1 MKQFKMNERQ
11 RFSIRKFSIGAA
23 SVLLG
28 SVFFVA
34 NPATEV
40 QAAEANTEVVSQDGN
55 GNTGNSSVLP
65 PSDTSSQNPSIG
77 QAGTEA
83 ETQGREKKEPGTP
96 SKDSEGKAEETVE
109 NKGDEKVDGV
119 VKPVSGESSP
129 VSEVE
134 KDKKEAQ
141 LELEEKS
148 LTDKEEAVV
157 ADKTDQSQEEDGYQL
172 YDKLIDASKRLKE
185 SNPESAADFKNLAD
199 TINEKLGLSDD
210 GKISGELVEKAHKLL
225 DGNQIDKAEIEGANN
240 FKRRKRD
247 TELTDVQIGRWNG
260 TRKKFDSST
269 LFVNPGGLGLAGN
282 NMQIKAISNSDP
294 ITDISVTGDD
304 GLGLKKTKGG
314 LNTKEATLSFTGNTP
329 NKGSWILRVTVTTAK
344 GTKTA
349 TFGYVTPTPTPTITT
364 SADKLNGKSEDKP
377 EVDVTLNETPNL
389 TLPEGIKMKVYL
401 IRGGGDSRDYGGAAN
416 GAYPY
421 NYNILATA
429 EVKSDGTAKITSNDY
444 VVSKIGEGEVRAI
457 TVYEL
462 PNTGP
467 DKDVGERGSFR
478 SAPVT
483 VTAKP
488 TAPALDK
495 AGATREVNDAVTTKK
510 GQIDSDNG
518 LTTEEKTE
526 VKGLA
531 ETAKNSAITKINEAQ
546 TETDLNNAKTEGVRN
561 IQNVALT
568 GTTKK
573 ASAIAAIEAKVT
585 EKTNQITQDSS
596 LTEDEKTAEKNQVT
610 QEAGKAK
617 TAINQATTNA
627 NVETEK
633 NKGITAI
640 GAVTTANK
648 TKASAIAAIEAKVTE
663 KTNQITQDSSLT
675 EDEKTAEKNQVTQEA
690 GKAKTAINQAT
701 TNANVETEK
710 NKGITAIGAVTTAN
724 KTKASAIAA
733 IEAAAFAKKTEIS
746 NRFDLTTEDKSRA
759 LQQVDQEA
767 KDAKIAVDKGVTN
780 KDVEQA
786 KVAGIDAIKNINPQP
801 SPRPLPTP
809 QPSTPTQPNQGAT
822 EIPTAPSE
830 PAPQPSQP
838 TAPSQ
843 PASPARSQSSAPTQA
858 PRVAASPSASS
869 TSTQAPAQEQV
880 DKSEL
885 RALTQEL
892 DQRLKALATVSDSK
906 IDAAKA
912 VLLDAQ
918 KALEDS
924 ALTEQGLRTAVESV
938 KAALDSLKDVKANAS
953 DSKPAQDKKDTK
965 QGTEDSKDSDKMTET
980 NSVPAGVIV
989 VSLLALLGVI
999 AFWLV
1004 RRKKESEIQQLS
1016 TELTKVL
1023 GQLDA
1028 EKADKKVLAKAKKL
1042 LQETLDF
1049 VKEENG
1055 SAETEAKLV
1064 EELKAILAKLK

>member
-28 SVFFVA
+28 SVFFAA

-40 QAAEANTEVVSQDGN
+40 QAAESSTEVVAQDRDVKPD
-55 GNTGNSSVLP
+55 NSSAL
-65 PSDTSSQNPSIG
+65 SSSETSSQNPSVG
-77 QAGTEA
+77 QAGTEG
-83 ETQGREKKEPGTP
+83 TEKKDPGAP
-96 SKDSEGKAEETVE
+96 SKDGEGKAKSTVE

-129 VSEVE
+129 VSEAE

-141 LELEEKS
+141 PELEEETVSIGRRSKS
-148 LTDKEEAVV
+148 PQSQDRSVENQKEESV
-157 ADKTDQSQEEDGYQL
+157 ASSTSY
-172 YDKLIDASKRLKE
+172 
-185 SNPESAADFKNLAD
+185 
-199 TINEKLGLSDD
+199 INGEGSYSLSDD
-210 GKISGELVEKAHKLL
+210 IHKLL
-225 DGNQIDKAEIEGANN
+225 QNLKNSAGNQEQVQKLNEAYEKFNAALGTSETGLVDQEIFNAALEEYRKASQLQQGEAANLDGNLRHSRETSSLRVGLATGRTSDPQYSTKKVVPVLTGEAVGNNVRLIAESLSGRTITNI
-240 FKRRKRD
+240 
-247 TELTDVQIGRWNG
+247 DVQ
-260 TRKKFDSST
+260 
-269 LFVNPGGLGLAGN
+269 GL
-282 NMQIKAISNSDP
+282 
-294 ITDISVTGDD
+294 D
-304 GLGLKKTKGG
+304 GLGLTKSSLKTIGSRGYVDLTGRIPGNKHGLSNIVVTATDSAGHSEHTTVSIARPLPTPRFTTTSQDLEGKSNEKPVVSGTIGTKAEPNNLPSDAELKAYLVTGGRQNPYSFLPEADGYHVVAEAPVKTDGSFDFVPPKYSDQTKGIG
-314 LNTKEATLSFTGNTP
+314 TDN
-329 NKGSWILRVTVTTAK
+329 LRLVVAYVRK
-344 GTKTA
+344 GTNTTYYEGLKTD
-349 TFGYVTPTPTPTITT
+349 F
-364 SADKLNGKSEDKP
+364 SANS
-377 EVDVTLNETPNL
+377 
-389 TLPEGIKMKVYL
+389 IK
-401 IRGGGDSRDYGGAAN
+401 A
-416 GAYPY
+416 
-421 NYNILATA
+421 
-429 EVKSDGTAKITSNDY
+429 
-444 VVSKIGEGEVRAI
+444 
-457 TVYEL
+457 
-462 PNTGP
+462 
-467 DKDVGERGSFR
+467 
-478 SAPVT
+478 
-483 VTAKP
+483 
-488 TAPALDK
+488 TAPAPTLDK
-495 AGATREVNDAVTTKK
+495 DGATKEVNNAFTAKS
-510 GQIDSDNG
+510 GQIDNDNG
-518 LTTEEKTE
+518 LTNEEKSE

-531 ETAKNSAITKINEAQ
+531 ETAKNSAITKINDAKS
-546 TETDLNNAKTEGVRN
+546 ETDLNKAKTEGISN

-568 GTTKK
+568 RTTKK
-573 ASAIAAIEAKVT
+573 ASAIAAITAEETTQKGNITNNAGLT
-585 EKTNQITQDSS
+585 SDEKAS
-596 LTEDEKTAEKNQVT
+596 LTA
-610 QEAGKAK
+610 
-617 TAINQATTNA
+617 
-627 NVETEK
+627 
-633 NKGITAI
+633 
-640 GAVTTANK
+640 AVTTAANTARGEINK
-648 TKASAIAAIEAKVTE
+648 AETDTDAKVT
-663 KTNQITQDSSLT
+663 
-675 EDEKTAEKNQVTQEA
+675 AAKNA
-690 GKAKTAINQAT
+690 
-701 TNANVETEK
+701 
-710 NKGITAIGAVTTAN
+710 GITAVQEAAKKAKSNKAAAVE
-724 KTKASAIAA
+724 AIN
-733 IEAAAFAKKTEIS
+733 AAAFAKKTEIS

-801 SPRPLPTP
+801 SPRPLLTPQPQP
-809 QPSTPTQPNQGAT
+809 QPSTPTQPDQGAT
-822 EIPTAPSE
+822 ETPTAPSE

-843 PASPARSQSSAPTQA
+843 PASPAPAPSSAPTQA

-892 DQRLKALATVSDSK
+892 DQRLKTLATVSDPK

-953 DSKPAQDKKDTK
+953 DSKPTQDKKDAK

-989 VSLLALLGVI
+989 VGLLALLGVI

-1028 EKADKKVLAKAKKL
+1028 EKADKKVLAKAQNL

>member
-40 QAAEANTEVVSQDGN
+40 QAAESSTEVVAQDRDVKPD
-55 GNTGNSSVLP
+55 NSSAL
-65 PSDTSSQNPSIG
+65 SSSETSSQNPSVG

-96 SKDSEGKAEETVE
+96 SKDGEAKAKVEERSTEGNSKLESSKEIAEKQDQPKTDIELSRQLNTQNLESLLSEIDAVKTENYTEESVAALKAKAEEARQVLATAQNQTEVDAAFRTLVSYKNTGLRRVKKDVEPKAPKLDTTNGKATVGLKAENTEPNGTNIAGHNHSLNGTTFTEGSGFRGSTDASGFSYELSGADLSSLVAGEELGYGKNVIIKVKYDTNAINRRDIGFSTTPNVGPRLEYTQKARDGIGPFEGGLNLKLVGSIPNDMIGTYDLHLHLLNNKNSNSERATLKIPIAVKPKKPTVSVADLEHAEGRMPVVTATVANVTVSKAEFYLNNQKQATVE
-109 NKGDEKVDGV
+109 AVNGTATWTPTAPLKENDQITVKNIAKGGIPPRDAYGNTFT
-119 VKPVSGESSP
+119 

-134 KDKKEAQ
+134 SVMSNAVTIP
-141 LELEEKS
+141 KS
-148 LTDKEEAVV
+148 
-157 ADKTDQSQEEDGYQL
+157 
-172 YDKLIDASKRLKE
+172 
-185 SNPESAADFKNLAD
+185 
-199 TINEKLGLSDD
+199 
-210 GKISGELVEKAHKLL
+210 
-225 DGNQIDKAEIEGANN
+225 
-240 FKRRKRD
+240 
-247 TELTDVQIGRWNG
+247 
-260 TRKKFDSST
+260 
-269 LFVNPGGLGLAGN
+269 
-282 NMQIKAISNSDP
+282 
-294 ITDISVTGDD
+294 
-304 GLGLKKTKGG
+304 
-314 LNTKEATLSFTGNTP
+314 
-329 NKGSWILRVTVTTAK
+329 
-344 GTKTA
+344 
-349 TFGYVTPTPTPTITT
+349 PTPT
-364 SADKLNGKSEDKP
+364 LNKDGAKNEVETAFSTKS
-377 EVDVTLNETPNL
+377 T
-389 TLPEGIKMKVYL
+389 
-401 IRGGGDSRDYGGAAN
+401 
-416 GAYPY
+416 
-421 NYNILATA
+421 
-429 EVKSDGTAKITSNDY
+429 
-444 VVSKIGEGEVRAI
+444 
-457 TVYEL
+457 
-462 PNTGP
+462 
-467 DKDVGERGSFR
+467 
-478 SAPVT
+478 
-483 VTAKP
+483 
-488 TAPALDK
+488 
-495 AGATREVNDAVTTKK
+495 
-510 GQIDSDNG
+510 QIDNDNG

-546 TETDLNNAKTEGVRN
+546 TETDLNKAKTEGISN

-573 ASAIAAIEAKVT
+573 ASATTELEETARVKKEAIASDSTLTTEERATETNSVT
-585 EKTNQITQDSS
+585 EKLTAAKQSVSSASSNQDVTNA
-596 LTEDEKTAEKNQVT
+596 LT
-610 QEAGKAK
+610 AGKE
-617 TAINQATTNA
+617 AIN
-627 NVETEK
+627 
-633 NKGITAI
+633 G
-640 GAVTTANK
+640 VTTANK
-648 TKASAIAAIEAKVTE
+648 AKASAIKAIEAT
-663 KTNQITQDSSLT
+663 
-675 EDEKTAEKNQVTQEA
+675 
-690 GKAKTAINQAT
+690 
-701 TNANVETEK
+701 
-710 NKGITAIGAVTTAN
+710 
-724 KTKASAIAA
+724 
-733 IEAAAFAKKTEIS
+733 AFAKKTEIS

-780 KDVEQA
+780 KDVEEA
-786 KVAGIDAIKNINPQP
+786 KVAGIDSIKNINPQP
-801 SPRPLPTP
+801 TSRPLPTP
-809 QPSTPTQPNQGAT
+809 QPSTPTQPDQGAT
-822 EIPTAPSE
+822 ETPTAPSE

-843 PASPARSQSSAPTQA
+843 PASPAPAPSSAPTQA

-869 TSTQAPAQEQV
+869 TSTQAPAPAQEQV

-892 DQRLKALATVSDSK
+892 DQRLKALATVSDPK

-953 DSKPAQDKKDTK
+953 DSKPTQDKKDAK

-989 VSLLALLGVI
+989 VGLLALLGVI

>member
-40 QAAEANTEVVSQDGN
+40 QASEANTEVVSQDGN
-55 GNTGNSSVLP
+55 GNTGNPSVLP
-65 PSDTSSQNPSIG
+65 PSYTSNQNPSVG
-77 QAGTEA
+77 QA
-83 ETQGREKKEPGTP
+83 ETQGTEKKEPGTS
-96 SKDSEGKAEETVE
+96 SKDGEAKAKETVE

-185 SNPESAADFKNLAD
+185 SNPESAADLKNLAD

-225 DGNQIDKAEIEGANN
+225 DGNQIDKDEIEGANN
-240 FKRRKRD
+240 FRRRKRD
-247 TELTDVQIGRWNG
+247 TELTDVQIGLTKG
-260 TRKKFDSST
+260 QGFDSSNIRVVPSGQGYIAKN
-269 LFVNPGGLGLAGN
+269 LQVKIVSKNEK
-282 NMQIKAISNSDP
+282 IKG
-294 ITDISVTGDD
+294 ITVDTTNYQGEKFFD
-304 GLGLKKTKGG
+304 KH
-314 LNTKEATLSFTGNTP
+314 TKEGIDTKQATLSFEGRTP
-329 NKGSWILRVTVTTAK
+329 KGEGVIKITVTGESGK
-344 GTKTA
+344 TKSFS
-349 TFGYVTPTPTPTITT
+349 FGYYQPLQQPTITT
-364 SADKLNGKSEDKP
+364 INRTQNDNNKP
-377 EVDVTLNETPNL
+377 EVNITVAKYLS
-389 TLPEGIKMKVYL
+389 LPGDSKMKVYL
-401 IRGGGDSRDYGGAAN
+401 VRNGEQYGIYDQDYHRSGGKKEGVN
-416 GAYPY
+416 AYPS
-421 NYNILATA
+421 NYEIIATA
-429 EVKSDGTAKITSNDY
+429 EVGENGKAIITADNYVSGKDIGSGKVKAVTVLEISGKVNDTDP
-444 VVSKIGEGEVRAI
+444 G
-457 TVYEL
+457 
-462 PNTGP
+462 
-467 DKDVGERGSFR
+467 DRGSWF
-478 SAPVT
+478 SDEVT
-483 VTAKP
+483 VPVLTP
-488 TAPALDK
+488 
-495 AGATREVNDAVTTKK
+495 
-510 GQIDSDNG
+510 QIDRSSAIKAVEDKLGLVESEIGKQTALEESERTAAIVKAKAEAQKAKDEINKASTNDSVGQAKTAGLVSLSKEEALAVVDNTLRAKDQTISDNSG
-518 LTTEEKTE
+518 LTTEEKTK
-526 VKGLA
+526 VKSSTKA
-531 ETAKNSAITKINEAQ
+531 AADHAKEEINKADKN
-546 TETDLNNAKTEGVRN
+546 TEELVS
-561 IQNVALT
+561 Q
-568 GTTKK
+568 
-573 ASAIAAIEAKVT
+573 
-585 EKTNQITQDSS
+585 
-596 LTEDEKTAEKNQVT
+596 
-610 QEAGKAK
+610 AK
-617 TAINQATTNA
+617 TAGVSAINSVAIPT
-627 NVETEK
+627 ETEK
-633 NKGITAI
+633 
-640 GAVTTANK
+640 
-648 TKASAIAAIEAKVTE
+648 
-663 KTNQITQDSSLT
+663 
-675 EDEKTAEKNQVTQEA
+675 
-690 GKAKTAINQAT
+690 GKAIK
-701 TNANVETEK
+701 
-710 NKGITAIGAVTTAN
+710 AV
-724 KTKASAIAA
+724 
-733 IEAAAFAKKTEIS
+733 EAAAFAKKTEIS

-809 QPSTPTQPNQGAT
+809 QHQPSTPTQPDQGGT
-822 EIPTAPSE
+822 ETPTAPSE

-843 PASPARSQSSAPTQA
+843 PTSPAPAPSSAPTQA
-858 PRVAASPSASS
+858 SRVAASPSASS

-892 DQRLKALATVSDSK
+892 DQRLKALATVSDPK
-906 IDAAKA
+906 IDTAKA
-912 VLLDAQ
+912 VFLDAQ

-938 KAALDSLKDVKANAS
+938 KAALNSLKDVKANAS
-953 DSKPAQDKKDTK
+953 DSKPTQDKKDAK
-965 QGTEDSKDSDKMTET
+965 QGTEDNKDSDKMTET

-999 AFWLV
+999 VFWLV

-1028 EKADKKVLAKAKKL
+1028 EKVDKKVLAKAKKL

>member
-1 MKQFKMNERQ
+1 MFSCFYCELMPAQTWLEEQRQGRKKGKTMKQFKMNERQ

-28 SVFFVA
+28 SVFFAA

-40 QAAEANTEVVSQDGN
+40 QAAESSTEVVAQDRDVKPD
-55 GNTGNSSVLP
+55 NSSAL
-65 PSDTSSQNPSIG
+65 SSSETSSQNPSVG
-77 QAGTEA
+77 QAGTEG
-83 ETQGREKKEPGTP
+83 TEKKDPGAP
-96 SKDSEGKAEETVE
+96 SKDGEGKAKSTVE

-129 VSEVE
+129 VSEAE

-141 LELEEKS
+141 PELEEETVSIGRRSKS
-148 LTDKEEAVV
+148 PQSQDRSVENQKEESV
-157 ADKTDQSQEEDGYQL
+157 ASSTSY
-172 YDKLIDASKRLKE
+172 
-185 SNPESAADFKNLAD
+185 
-199 TINEKLGLSDD
+199 INGEGSYSLSDD
-210 GKISGELVEKAHKLL
+210 IHKLL
-225 DGNQIDKAEIEGANN
+225 QNLKNSAGNQEQVQKLNEAYEKFNAALGTSETGLVDQEIFNAALEEYRKASQLQQGEAANLDGNLRHSRETSSLRVGLATGRTSDPQYSTKKVVPVLTGEAVGNNVRLIAESLSGRTITNI
-240 FKRRKRD
+240 
-247 TELTDVQIGRWNG
+247 DVQ
-260 TRKKFDSST
+260 
-269 LFVNPGGLGLAGN
+269 GL
-282 NMQIKAISNSDP
+282 
-294 ITDISVTGDD
+294 D
-304 GLGLKKTKGG
+304 GLGLTKSSLKTIGSRGYVDLTGRIPGNKHGLSNIVVTATDSAGHSEHTTVSIARPLPTPRFTTTSQDLEGKSNEKPVVSGTIGTKAEPNNLPSDAELKAYLVTGGRQNPYSYLPEADGYHVVAEAPVKTDGSFDFVPPKYSDQTKGIG
-314 LNTKEATLSFTGNTP
+314 TDN
-329 NKGSWILRVTVTTAK
+329 LRLVVAYVHK
-344 GTKTA
+344 GTNTTYYEGLKTD
-349 TFGYVTPTPTPTITT
+349 F
-364 SADKLNGKSEDKP
+364 SANS
-377 EVDVTLNETPNL
+377 
-389 TLPEGIKMKVYL
+389 IK
-401 IRGGGDSRDYGGAAN
+401 A
-416 GAYPY
+416 
-421 NYNILATA
+421 
-429 EVKSDGTAKITSNDY
+429 
-444 VVSKIGEGEVRAI
+444 
-457 TVYEL
+457 
-462 PNTGP
+462 
-467 DKDVGERGSFR
+467 
-478 SAPVT
+478 
-483 VTAKP
+483 
-488 TAPALDK
+488 TAPAPTLDK
-495 AGATREVNDAVTTKK
+495 DGATKEVNNAFTAKS
-510 GQIDSDNG
+510 GQIDNDNG
-518 LTTEEKTE
+518 LTNEEKSE

-531 ETAKNSAITKINEAQ
+531 ETAKNSAITKINDAQ

-648 TKASAIAAIEAKVTE
+648 AKASAIE
-663 KTNQITQDSSLT
+663 
-675 EDEKTAEKNQVTQEA
+675 
-690 GKAKTAINQAT
+690 AIN
-701 TNANVETEK
+701 
-710 NKGITAIGAVTTAN
+710 
-724 KTKASAIAA
+724 
-733 IEAAAFAKKTEIS
+733 AAAFAKKTEIS

-809 QPSTPTQPNQGAT
+809 QPQPQPSTPTQPDQGAT
-822 EIPTAPSE
+822 ETPTAPSD
-830 PAPQPSQP
+830 PAPQSSQP

-843 PASPARSQSSAPTQA
+843 PASPAPAPSSAPTQA

-892 DQRLKALATVSDSK
+892 DQRLKALATVSDPK

-953 DSKPAQDKKDTK
+953 DSKPTQDKKDAK

-989 VSLLALLGVI
+989 VGLLALLGVI

-1028 EKADKKVLAKAKKL
+1028 EKADKKVLAKAQKL

-1064 EELKAILAKLK
+1064 EQLKAILAKLK

>member
-40 QAAEANTEVVSQDGN
+40 QAAESSTEVVAQDRDVKPD
-55 GNTGNSSVLP
+55 NSSALNTLEP
-65 PSDTSSQNPSIG
+65 SSQNPSVG

-96 SKDSEGKAEETVE
+96 SKDGEGKAEETVE

-141 LELEEKS
+141 LELEEETASIGRRSKS
-148 LTDKEEAVV
+148 PQSQDRSVENQKEESV
-157 ADKTDQSQEEDGYQL
+157 ASSTSY
-172 YDKLIDASKRLKE
+172 
-185 SNPESAADFKNLAD
+185 
-199 TINEKLGLSDD
+199 INGEGSYSLSDE
-210 GKISGELVEKAHKLL
+210 IHKLL
-225 DGNQIDKAEIEGANN
+225 QRLKNSDENQEQVKNLNAAYEKFNAALGTSETGLVDQEIFNAALEEYRKASQLQQGEAANLDGNLRHSRETSSLRVGLATGRSSDPQYSTNKIVPVLTGEAVGNNIRLIAESLSGRTITNI
-240 FKRRKRD
+240 
-247 TELTDVQIGRWNG
+247 DVQ
-260 TRKKFDSST
+260 
-269 LFVNPGGLGLAGN
+269 GL
-282 NMQIKAISNSDP
+282 
-294 ITDISVTGDD
+294 D
-304 GLGLKKTKGG
+304 GLGLTKSSLKTIGSRGYVDLTGRIPGNKHGLSNIVVTATDSAGHSQHTTVSIARPLPTPRFTTTSQDLEGKSNEKPVVSGTIGTKAEPNNLPSDAELKAYLVTGGRQNPYSFLPEADGYHVVAEAPVKTDGSFDFVPPKYSDQTKGIG
-314 LNTKEATLSFTGNTP
+314 TDN
-329 NKGSWILRVTVTTAK
+329 LRLVVAYVHK
-344 GTKTA
+344 GTNTTYYEGLKTD
-349 TFGYVTPTPTPTITT
+349 F
-364 SADKLNGKSEDKP
+364 SANS
-377 EVDVTLNETPNL
+377 
-389 TLPEGIKMKVYL
+389 IK
-401 IRGGGDSRDYGGAAN
+401 A
-416 GAYPY
+416 
-421 NYNILATA
+421 
-429 EVKSDGTAKITSNDY
+429 
-444 VVSKIGEGEVRAI
+444 
-457 TVYEL
+457 
-462 PNTGP
+462 
-467 DKDVGERGSFR
+467 
-478 SAPVT
+478 
-483 VTAKP
+483 
-488 TAPALDK
+488 TAPAPMLDK
-495 AGATREVNDAVTTKK
+495 AGATREVNDAFTTKT
-510 GQIDSDNG
+510 GQIDNDNG

-531 ETAKNSAITKINEAQ
+531 ETVKNSAITKINEAQ

-648 TKASAIAAIEAKVTE
+648 AKASAIAAIEAV
-663 KTNQITQDSSLT
+663 
-675 EDEKTAEKNQVTQEA
+675 
-690 GKAKTAINQAT
+690 
-701 TNANVETEK
+701 
-710 NKGITAIGAVTTAN
+710 
-724 KTKASAIAA
+724 
-733 IEAAAFAKKTEIS
+733 AFAKKTEIS

-809 QPSTPTQPNQGAT
+809 QPQPSTPTQPDQGAT
-822 EIPTAPSE
+822 ETPTAPSE

-885 RALTQEL
+885 RTLTQEL
-892 DQRLKALATVSDSK
+892 DQRLKALATVSDAK

-953 DSKPAQDKKDTK
+953 DSKPAQDKKDAK

-989 VSLLALLGVI
+989 VGLLALLGVI

-1028 EKADKKVLAKAKKL
+1028 EKADKKVLAKAQNL

>member
-40 QAAEANTEVVSQDGN
+40 QAAESSTEVVAQDRDVKPD
-55 GNTGNSSVLP
+55 NSSALS
-65 PSDTSSQNPSIG
+65 PSETSSQNPSVG

-83 ETQGREKKEPGTP
+83 ETQGREKKEPGTS
-96 SKDSEGKAEETVE
+96 SKDGEAKAKVEETSTEGNSKLESNKEIAEKQDQPKTNIELSRQLNTQNLESLLSEIAAVKTENYTKESVAALKAKAEEARQVLATAQNQTEVDAAFRTLVSYKNTGLKRVKKDIEPKAPKLDTTNGKATVGLKAE
-109 NKGDEKVDGV
+109 NTEPNGTNIAGHNHSLNGTTFTEGSGFRAASTRWRAEADGKRVYNQGEQLSPYDTYVNIKLYFEKSQTGDKPRIQIVTTPAGGV
-119 VKPVSGESSP
+119 RLESS
-129 VSEVE
+129 
-134 KDKKEAQ
+134 
-141 LELEEKS
+141 
-148 LTDKEEAVV
+148 
-157 ADKTDQSQEEDGYQL
+157 
-172 YDKLIDASKRLKE
+172 
-185 SNPESAADFKNLAD
+185 NPYRGD
-199 TINEKLGLSDD
+199 
-210 GKISGELVEKAHKLL
+210 
-225 DGNQIDKAEIEGANN
+225 
-240 FKRRKRD
+240 
-247 TELTDVQIGRWNG
+247 
-260 TRKKFDSST
+260 RKKFANDGYYSYYLQGSIPKEMIGKYNLLININEYQVGARTTVELPIEVKPTPPTLDIPEESGRYTKIVAKTLEGNHSQVKLRVNGVETDWIVATNGEARYENSNGFNPGDRIEAKARAYSDSLTTDAYGNS
-269 LFVNPGGLGLAGN
+269 VNPEF
-282 NMQIKAISNSDP
+282 SESDWSTVKTVPDLP
-294 ITDISVTGDD
+294 IPTVD
-304 GLGLKKTKGG
+304 KT
-314 LNTKEATLSFTGNTP
+314 
-329 NKGSWILRVTVTTAK
+329 
-344 GTKTA
+344 
-349 TFGYVTPTPTPTITT
+349 
-364 SADKLNGKSEDKP
+364 
-377 EVDVTLNETPNL
+377 
-389 TLPEGIKMKVYL
+389 
-401 IRGGGDSRDYGGAAN
+401 
-416 GAYPY
+416 
-421 NYNILATA
+421 
-429 EVKSDGTAKITSNDY
+429 
-444 VVSKIGEGEVRAI
+444 
-457 TVYEL
+457 
-462 PNTGP
+462 
-467 DKDVGERGSFR
+467 
-478 SAPVT
+478 
-483 VTAKP
+483 
-488 TAPALDK
+488 
-495 AGATREVNDAVTTKK
+495 GATKEVNDAFTTKS

-518 LTTEEKTE
+518 LTNEEKSE

-531 ETAKNSAITKINEAQ
+531 ETAKNSAITKINDAQ
-546 TETDLNNAKTEGVRN
+546 TETDLNKAKTEGISN

-573 ASAIAAIEAKVT
+573 AEATQAINAAAEAKKTEISKKTELTDEEKSTATTAVT
-585 EKTNQITQDSS
+585 EKANAAISDISKATTNTGVES
-596 LTEDEKTAEKNQVT
+596 
-610 QEAGKAK
+610 AK
-617 TAINQATTNA
+617 TAGLGAISSVPVTGTKKAEAT
-627 NVETEK
+627 
-633 NKGITAI
+633 
-640 GAVTTANK
+640 
-648 TKASAIAAIEAKVTE
+648 
-663 KTNQITQDSSLT
+663 Q
-675 EDEKTAEKNQVTQEA
+675 
-690 GKAKTAINQAT
+690 AIN
-701 TNANVETEK
+701 
-710 NKGITAIGAVTTAN
+710 
-724 KTKASAIAA
+724 
-733 IEAAAFAKKTEIS
+733 AAAEAKKTEIS

-809 QPSTPTQPNQGAT
+809 QPQPSTPAQPDQGAT
-822 EIPTAPSE
+822 ETPTSPSE
-830 PAPQPSQP
+830 PAP
-838 TAPSQ
+838 
-843 PASPARSQSSAPTQA
+843 SSAPTQA

-869 TSTQAPAQEQV
+869 TSTQAPVQEQV

-885 RALTQEL
+885 RALSQEL
-892 DQRLKALATVSDSK
+892 EQRLKALATVSDPK

-953 DSKPAQDKKDTK
+953 DSKPAQDKKAAK

-989 VSLLALLGVI
+989 VGLLALLGVI

-1004 RRKKESEIQQLS
+1004 RRKKESEIQQLR

-1064 EELKAILAKLK
+1064 EELKATLAKLK